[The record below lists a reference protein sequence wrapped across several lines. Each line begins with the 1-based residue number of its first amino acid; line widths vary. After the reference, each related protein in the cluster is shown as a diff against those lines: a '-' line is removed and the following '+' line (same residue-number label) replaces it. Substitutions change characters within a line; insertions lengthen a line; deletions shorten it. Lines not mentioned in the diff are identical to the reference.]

1 MYTIHDTWMWQYGKS
16 HYRDWDGRFL
26 SIETDKEVNMRTNT
40 LPGTIAAY
48 SFTIVLKGCCVFL
61 YSGRE
66 ITIERNHLFVYMPG
80 FPISVKEVSED
91 YAGLCLVAD
100 ESFTVETPSIRNA
113 IRSALLPIFEMQ
125 QPVMSISPEECARL
139 SSLLHMAGEYLRS
152 ENPMRQEML
161 KNLYAIFLMDLSS
174 ILSKQTNRGGFGK
187 RTEDLFMNFI
197 DLLPKHFVR
206 EHGIEFY
213 ADALNVTPTYLSR
226 AVRQVSGRT
235 VVEFINRLLLMEAI
249 WLLEST
255 SLSIDEIAERVNY
268 ADSTTF
274 GRFFF
279 RMKGVTPREYRKSL
293 FKISS

>member
-1 MYTIHDTWMWQYGKS
+1 MYTILDTWMWQYGKS
-16 HYRDWDGRFL
+16 HYRDWEGRLL
-26 SIETDKEVNMRTNT
+26 SFEADKETNLRTNT
-40 LPGTIAAY
+40 LPGTVAAY
-48 SFTIVLKGCCVFL
+48 AFAIVLNGTSTLL

-66 ITIERNHLFVYMPG
+66 ITIERDHLFIYMPG
-80 FPISVKEVSED
+80 FPIRIKDISED
-91 YAGLCLVAD
+91 FACLWLVAD
-100 ESFTVETPSIRNA
+100 ETFTVETPSIRNA
-113 IRSALLPIFEMQ
+113 VRSALLPIFEMR
-125 QPVMSISPEECARL
+125 QPVVGISTEESARL
-139 SSLLHMAGEYLRS
+139 SSLIRMAGEYLVS
-152 ENPMRQEML
+152 ENPMREEML

-174 ILSKQTNRGGFGK
+174 ILSKQTKRGGFGK
-187 RTEDLFMNFI
+187 RTEELFMNFM
-197 DLLPKHFVR
+197 DLLPKHFIQ

-235 VVEFINRLLLMEAI
+235 VVEYINRLLLMEAI

-255 SLSIDEIAERVNY
+255 SLSIDEIAERINY

-293 FKISS
+293 